1 MKLPANPVLS
11 RLQLRR
17 LAYLAML
24 LVSLLA
30 TLFLLRVHGQRDIS
44 AYDSAVRT
52 AWQTEASPVTGAM
65 AIAAVRA
72 RFNISGGSGAGDLVW
87 QVTNESELR
96 ASLSALELATV
107 KLREVK
113 ITRRGA
119 GFAVTAEQIQ

>member
-44 AYDSAVRT
+44 AYDSAVRK